1 MQRATERNMTR
12 KLSRLCKKH
21 RNCAAGNARPTRI
34 RRPTGARPFRHK
46 RTCHE
51 AQYPGGPER
60 VLRTR
65 RRRPQHCTRRGL
77 HSARGGRSAPHAAVG
92 LPRTGQSLGHGRCH
106 ATSTNEHCTRRGLHS
121 SVWSANCMPLRGS
134 RRPAG
139 PLGTGCH
146 AKLPALWSQGAM
158 PSVSQLPAAAN
169 TVPDAGSTVPSA
181 NCMHCMPCGHR
192 VPCGHRCAMPTQQS
206 RCPTR
211 IGACYRV
218 GERRSWRILAV
229 VEPCLDLCRCGC
241 WPRPCSCGRP

>member
-1 MQRATERNMTR
+1 MRRSTR
-12 KLSRLCKKH
+12 
-21 RNCAAGNARPTRI
+21 
-34 RRPTGARPFRHK
+34 
-46 RTCHE
+46 
-51 AQYPGGPER
+51 GGPER

-65 RRRPQHCTRRGL
+65 RRCPQHCTPRGL
-77 HSARGGRSAPHAAVG
+77 HSSRGGRSAPHAAAG
-92 LPRTGQSLGHGRCH
+92 LPRTRQSLGHGRCH
-106 ATSTNEHCTRRGLHS
+106 AISTVPRMPPWGSPGLASPKGTVAAMPPALTNTVPDAGSTVPSANLHALMATGS
-121 SVWSANCMPLRGS
+121 HAKWSANCMPLRGS

-139 PLGTGCH
+139 PLGT
-146 AKLPALWSQGAM
+146 AR
-158 PSVSQLPAAAN
+158 N
-169 TVPDAGSTVPSA
+169 A